1 MQVFFENF
9 FDIFKKIL
17 RINKIALYERDKIM
31 KFKTVVITKKKLII
45 AGVGILF
52 LGGIITAVSLIPP
65 KTVDVFNNQNEIYED
80 ILSEGLPNN
89 KEKSFNIKDI
99 AKKILGFDIENPET
113 IISEYSSAFDG
124 TTSQTEK
131 ENTSEEIAEENTEQ
145 NTEEQTEEQTEE
157 TPDNTVQEEV
167 PLPNKSQICTANN
180 LKMNNA
186 TTYNVD
192 VNALCGEELTIN
204 TDTDGPKVLVVHTH
218 TTECYD
224 GDQMNGETERNTD
237 ESMNVVAVGN
247 EICRVLEENGIKT
260 VHDTTYHDYPSYQG
274 SYTRALSTIE
284 TQLKNNPSIEIVL
297 DVHRDAFIYSDG
309 SKLAVTCEENGI
321 STAQVM
327 LVVGTNSMGL
337 WHENWQENLKFASK
351 IQNAAE
357 IMYPGLMRPINL
369 RKERFNEHMTKGSLI
384 LEVGSNGNTLAQA
397 KEGGKDVARAIAAV
411 LNAK

>member
-1 MQVFFENF
+1 M
-9 FDIFKKIL
+9 
-17 RINKIALYERDKIM
+17 
-31 KFKTVVITKKKLII
+31 
-45 AGVGILF
+45 
-52 LGGIITAVSLIPP
+52 
-65 KTVDVFNNQNEIYED
+65 
-80 ILSEGLPNN
+80 
-89 KEKSFNIKDI
+89 
-99 AKKILGFDIENPET
+99 
-113 IISEYSSAFDG
+113 
-124 TTSQTEK
+124 
-131 ENTSEEIAEENTEQ
+131 
-145 NTEEQTEEQTEE
+145 
-157 TPDNTVQEEV
+157 
-167 PLPNKSQICTANN
+167 
-180 LKMNNA
+180 
-186 TTYNVD
+186 
-192 VNALCGEELTIN
+192 
-204 TDTDGPKVLVVHTH
+204 
-218 TTECYD
+218 
-224 GDQMNGETERNTD
+224 
-237 ESMNVVAVGN
+237 
-247 EICRVLEENGIKT
+247 ICRVLEENGIKT

-337 WHENWQENLKFASK
+337 WHENWQENLKFAAK

-357 IMYPGLMRPINL
+357 IMYPGVMRPINL

>member
-124 TTSQTEK
+124 TTSQTEQ

-145 NTEEQTEEQTEE
+145 STEEQTEE

-167 PLPNKSQICTANN
+167 PLPDKSQICTANN

-192 VNALCGEELTIN
+192 VNSLCGEELTIN

-237 ESMNVVAVGN
+237 ESMNVVAVGD

-284 TQLKNNPSIEIVL
+284 TQLKNNSSIEIVL

>member
-1 MQVFFENF
+1 M
-9 FDIFKKIL
+9 D
-17 RINKIALYERDKIM
+17 
-31 KFKTVVITKKKLII
+31 FKTIVITKKKLII
-45 AGVGILF
+45 AGICILF
-52 LGGIITAVSLIPP
+52 LSGIITAVSLSST
-65 KTVDVFNNQNEIYED
+65 KAVNVFNNQSEIYQD
-80 ILSEGLPNN
+80 ILEEGLPNN
-89 KEKSFNIKDI
+89 KETTFSIKDI
-99 AKKILGFDIENPET
+99 AKKIFGFDFENPET
-113 IISEYSSAFDG
+113 IISEYSSVFDR
-124 TTSQTEK
+124 TTSPSEQDSTPEEVKDGNVMPETEDK
-131 ENTSEEIAEENTEQ
+131 AEEITDCSIAEEVAM
-145 NTEEQTEEQTEE
+145 
-157 TPDNTVQEEV
+157 PD
-167 PLPNKSQICTANN
+167 KSQICTANN

-192 VNALCGEELTIN
+192 VNSLCAEELEIGS
-204 TDTDGPKVLVVHTH
+204 DRSEPKVLVVHTH

-237 ESMNVVAVGN
+237 ESMNVVAVGD

-260 VHDTTYHDYPSYQG
+260 VHDKTYHDYPSYQG
-274 SYTRALSTIE
+274 SYTRALTTIE

-309 SKLAVTCEENGI
+309 SKLSVTCEENGI

-337 WHENWQENLKFASK
+337 WHENWQENLKFAAK

-384 LEVGSNGNTLAQA
+384 LEVGSNGNTLSQA

-411 LNAK
+411 LNVK

>member
-1 MQVFFENF
+1 MQAFFENF

-17 RINKIALYERDKIM
+17 RIYKIALYERDKIM

-45 AGVGILF
+45 AVVGILF

-65 KTVDVFNNQNEIYED
+65 KTANVFNYQNEIYED
-80 ILSEGLPNN
+80 ILAEGLPNN
-89 KEKSFNIKDI
+89 NEKTFSLKDF

-113 IISEYSSAFDG
+113 IISEYSSVFDG
-124 TTSQTEK
+124 TTSQTEQ
-131 ENTSEEIAEENTEQ
+131 ENTSEEFAEDSTEQ
-145 NTEEQTEEQTEE
+145 GEEQTEE
-157 TPDNTVQEEV
+157 TPDTVQEEV
-167 PLPNKSQICTANN
+167 PMPDKSQICTANN
-180 LKMNNA
+180 LKLNNA

-192 VNALCGEELTIN
+192 VNALCAEEFSIN
-204 TDTDGPKVLVVHTH
+204 TDADGPKVLVVHTH

-237 ESMNVVAVGN
+237 ASMNVVAVGD

-284 TQLKNNPSIEIVL
+284 TQLKSNPTIEIVL

-337 WHENWQENLKFASK
+337 WHENWQENLKFAAK

-357 IMYPGLMRPINL
+357 IMYPGVMRPINL